1 MDNAGITFN
10 RFRNDQ
16 AFQQGFEAGG
26 RILGQGS
33 LVLGRYG
40 RTISEAPYDSESEI
54 ETAMEQEADLENWAR
69 LNGCWHDDPHAYF
82 KEQGYKFYGYGGEA
96 QVYTEGD
103 SYVHKICRTG
113 QYDNLIRFIDRITI
127 QNTLCPAAFLE
138 VEGFGRDAL
147 RDFVV
152 LLKQRF
158 FRQEHLMDEDEIT
171 LFMRCLG
178 FQKLVEEPYHVVRYF
193 SDTVI
198 VEDLHPG
205 NIWMTGDA
213 NVVIIDAYYRFNSP
227 GLGLG
232 GKFIFG

>member
-40 RTISEAPYDSESEI
+40 RTISEAPYDPESEI
-54 ETAMEQEADLENWAR
+54 E
-69 LNGCWHDDPHAYF
+69 
-82 KEQGYKFYGYGGEA
+82 
-96 QVYTEGD
+96 
-103 SYVHKICRTG
+103 
-113 QYDNLIRFIDRITI
+113 
-127 QNTLCPAAFLE
+127 
-138 VEGFGRDAL
+138 
-147 RDFVV
+147 
-152 LLKQRF
+152 
-158 FRQEHLMDEDEIT
+158 T

-178 FQKLVEEPYHVVRYF
+178 FQKLVEEPYHIVRYF

-205 NIWMTGDA
+205 NIWMTGDS